1 MDENHHIFQ
10 ESEHCWN
17 HFHCI
22 LSISSRFLAMK
33 IIVYVSVL
41 PECVACACL
50 VPREAREGVKPIQL
64 ELQMIESYHMW
75 AGIKPMPSAKAAR
88 TCNH

>member
-1 MDENHHIFQ
+1 MDENHLVFQ
-10 ESEHCWN
+10 VSAQCWN

-22 LSISSRFLAMK
+22 LSISSRSLAMK
-33 IIVYVSVL
+33 MIVHVSVL

-50 VPREAREGVKPIQL
+50 VPRAVREGVKPIEL
-64 ELQMIESYHMW
+64 ELRMIESYHMW
-75 AGIKPMPSAKAAR
+75 AGIKPKPSAKAAR